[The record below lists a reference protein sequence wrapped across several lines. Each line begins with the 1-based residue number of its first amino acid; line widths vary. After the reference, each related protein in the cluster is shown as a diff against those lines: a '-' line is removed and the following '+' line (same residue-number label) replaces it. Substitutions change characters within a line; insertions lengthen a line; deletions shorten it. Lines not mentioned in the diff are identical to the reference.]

1 MRDIEDDGI
10 CRRLEQG
17 DLVSSGG
24 LLELFYRGIA
34 IAAGLNE
41 IFTNLLAE
49 LGCIGDPVSV
59 KTTDTALKELSADPS
74 QAFNI
79 GDFATCR
86 SPQLKAGRLQPSRSG
101 SQIKPLVLGRMID
114 NQTFWAVDSRHHIA
128 FWEERHGPHQL

>member
-1 MRDIEDDGI
+1 LREIEDDGI

-79 GDFATCR
+79 GDLR
-86 SPQLKAGRLQPSRSG
+86 PAGSRSLKQG
-101 SQIKPLVLGRMID
+101 DCNHPG
-114 NQTFWAVDSRHHIA
+114 A
-128 FWEERHGPHQL
+128 GPRSNR